1 MNFLLALFLTIS
13 VAACTTT
20 QPAPEPAPESK
31 AAAPVVVQEVVVEE
45 KAAEPPKPAKAENKG
60 LAEYR
65 QGLRFYEEGQYP
77 QASRNLK
84 KALSQGLSRTEQVS
98 AHKHL
103 AFIAC
108 VTGDEATCRAE
119 FNKMLALNPRA
130 ELTRAEAGHPI
141 WGPIYLEVKASRKKR

>member
-1 MNFLLALFLTIS
+1 MNFLLILFLTIF
-13 VAACTTT
+13 VAACATP
-20 QPAPEPAPESK
+20 PAPEPEPVPV
-31 AAAPVVVQEVVVEE
+31 AAPVVVQEAVAEE
-45 KAAEPPKPAKAENKG
+45 KIAEPPKPAKVENKG

-65 QGLRFYEEGQYP
+65 QGLRLYEEGQYS

-84 KALSQGLSRTEQVS
+84 KALSQGIGKTEQVS

-108 VTGDEATCRAE
+108 VTGDETTCRAE

-130 ELTRAEAGHPI
+130 ELTRAEAGHPT
-141 WGPIYLEVKASRKKR
+141 WGPIYLEARTARKKR